1 MMNFDENNAMP
12 DSAPQPLDGEVFK
25 VLAEAISSADTG
37 GGAPDRPEGV
47 SEAAELIARLIPHLP
62 EKTVLD
68 LGRLLQRHTTRPD
81 PGGARYVRLGLLM
94 ELVADGHGVLP
105 ATREYEAE
113 RAMRV
118 SRGEDQWPAHSTLI
132 NAYGT
137 WVRAVRAAML
147 LVRDGT
153 SSKVSSANHHT
164 RFEPSYSLKEVLD
177 ALIACRDAIGEWPT
191 EGEYTEWRRA
201 ARDLARNAGKPAPR
215 YPVRGA
221 WARIFPGWEEFLA
234 AAKRAAEAAT

>member
-1 MMNFDENNAMP
+1 MNFDQNNARP
-12 DSAPQPLDGEVFK
+12 ESGHESLDRDTLE
-25 VLAEAISSADTG
+25 VLAGGLSAGDTG
-37 GGAPDRPEGV
+37 EHAPGRPTGV

-68 LGRLLQRHTTRPD
+68 LGRLLQRHTTRSN
-81 PGGARYVRLGLLM
+81 PGAARYVRLGLLM
-94 ELVADGHGVLP
+94 ELVADGNGVLP
-105 ATREYEAE
+105 ATREYEAQ
-113 RAMRV
+113 RATRV
-118 SRGEDQWPAHSTLI
+118 NGGEDQWPAHSTLI

-153 SSKVSSANHHT
+153 SSKVSSANHHSK
-164 RFEPSYSLKEVLD
+164 FEPSYSLKEVLD

-215 YPVRGA
+215 YPVRNA
-221 WARIFPGWEEFLA
+221 WARIFPGWEEFLT
-234 AAKRAAEAAT
+234 AAKRAAEAAA